1 MRFGRM
7 EKRFDQNT
15 YSNLVTAIENTTGKK
30 INAQE
35 REFLTKGA
43 EEVDL
48 VRSGLEETMI
58 NSYNQIRETWKKK
71 KSIEDLRTAAFI
83 CALNKISSDYLA
95 MGIFP

>member
-1 MRFGRM
+1 M
-7 EKRFDQNT
+7 
-15 YSNLVTAIENTTGKK
+15 TGKT
-30 INAQE
+30 INAQKE
-35 REFLTKGA
+35 LLTKGA

-58 NSYNQIRETWKKK
+58 NSYNHQRDLEAQKGV
-71 KSIEDLRTAAFI
+71 EDLRTAAFI